1 MKSRRIRHASL
12 VLSIIYGLILY
23 RTHSEASG
31 LTSLG
36 VFPGFQCGSG
46 WSLSSKKLKGIS
58 KSQKNKPFIWTVVGG
73 DEYREY
79 LKVIFQKWVSLGL
92 YPSLIIS
99 LDMETNSYLCNE
111 LGFASM
117 LWDLPKNSYSSVAD
131 AKFEVSATL
140 AESGIHGFFM
150 EVDVFCKESPLP
162 LFLQPKSL
170 GIVSIGHGYADF
182 SPNIGMYYVEPLQ
195 QIANYFRSLANV
207 LSYSKNH
214 KSYFTQNGV
223 ELEFFDQRLFYQ
235 CMPPTNKHDSD
246 YKANQTI
253 HLPLDNHNNLLAIC
267 RNVSHAKPFPWST
280 VSNVYISAHDPPIVF
295 EPSTICIHPLFDSPF
310 SSLRLKIATAKFL
323 GFDPEP
329 LQKTEKFLSTLNGDL
344 TLNECWVHPFVW
356 MEGTW
361 SKDIETHTV
370 ILTLLANL
378 IYFSKKSGRT
388 LVLPRYFR
396 DQNAFAVPILSLVD
410 IRSIEKHV
418 PYRYVPSDM
427 KKRVIVANGRQNDFL
442 KRIRSESE
450 QLVSIHRFCEFADV
464 TSQEVASIAKSL
476 KTCFTDTRV
485 KFVRG
490 RGSWS
495 RICGG

>member
-1 MKSRRIRHASL
+1 MAHP
-12 VLSIIYGLILY
+12 
-23 RTHSEASG
+23 E
-31 LTSLG
+31 
-36 VFPGFQCGSG
+36 FQCGSG
-46 WSLSSKKLKGIS
+46 WSISSKILQRIPKLHRRT
-58 KSQKNKPFIWTVVGG
+58 PWIWTVVGG

-79 LKVIFQKWVSLGL
+79 LKVIFQKWESLGIG
-92 YPSLIIS
+92 PSLIIS
-99 LDMETNSYLCNE
+99 LDTKTSSYLCNQ
-111 LGFASM
+111 LGYATM
-117 LWDLPKNSYSSVAD
+117 LWDLPQNSYSLVAD
-131 AKFEVSATL
+131 AKFEISATL
-140 AESGIHGFFM
+140 VESKIPGFFM
-150 EVDVFCKESPLP
+150 EVDVFCNESPLS
-162 LFLQPKSL
+162 LFLQPDSL

-182 SPNIGMYYVEPLQ
+182 SPNIGMYYVQPLP
-195 QIANYFRSLANV
+195 QIAPYFRSLANV
-207 LSYSKNH
+207 LSYSKSH
-214 KSYFTQNGV
+214 KSYLTQKGV

-235 CMPPTNKHDSD
+235 CLPPTNKHDTD
-246 YKANQTI
+246 YKANQTM
-253 HLPLDNHNNLLAIC
+253 HLSSDRGNNLLAIC

-329 LQKTEKFLSTLNGDL
+329 LQESEKFLSTLNGDL

-356 MEGTW
+356 MDGSW

-378 IYFSKKSGRT
+378 IIFSKKSGRT

-410 IRSIEKHV
+410 VRSIENHV
-418 PYRYVPSDM
+418 RFRYVPSKM
-427 KKRVIVANGRQNDFL
+427 KKRVIVANGNQDDFL
-442 KRIRSESE
+442 KTLQTETQ
-450 QLVSIHRFCEFADV
+450 QLVSIHRFCEFADAI
-464 TSQEVASIAKSL
+464 SQEVVTVANSL
-476 KTCFTDTRV
+476 KTCFTDNRV

-495 RICGG
+495 RMCGG